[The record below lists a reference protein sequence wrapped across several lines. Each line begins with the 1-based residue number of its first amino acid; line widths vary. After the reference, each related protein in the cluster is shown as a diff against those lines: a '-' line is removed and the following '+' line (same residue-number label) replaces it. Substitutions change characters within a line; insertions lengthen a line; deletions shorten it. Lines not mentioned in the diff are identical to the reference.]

1 MQRHAEGEQPG
12 KVRQIIPMMIE
23 QLPLQGFERFR
34 LSKPDD
40 PAFFRRESDR
50 GALTAARANPVI
62 RESRTSTRS
71 AEDSTWPVRIFTLG
85 RFDLLYQGLPLDYGR
100 KVPHRPLVFL
110 KALIALGGRDINSSS
125 IASALW
131 PDADGDN
138 AQRSFDTT
146 LYRLRKML
154 VDDRILIL
162 RDGKVSL
169 DSRYCWVDVW
179 SFERL
184 LGTLQRIRS
193 RDTTGK
199 DAYQLDQLV
208 QRILG
213 LYQDHFLV
221 KEEATAWSVS
231 LRERLR
237 SKFIYGLLDI
247 GRYWELHGFWD
258 KAIQCYQKGLEVD
271 DLIEVF
277 YQRLMLCTLQTRRI
291 SEGMAAYRRC
301 RQILSI
307 VLGLQPEPETE
318 SIYQSLKK
326 ARLQKQ
332 SA

>member
-1 MQRHAEGEQPG
+1 MND
-12 KVRQIIPMMIE
+12 
-23 QLPLQGFERFR
+23 QLSLQGFEGLR
-34 LSKPDD
+34 LSKQDD
-40 PAFFRRESDR
+40 PAFFRRTSDR
-50 GALTAARANPVI
+50 GLPSAERQHSGSS
-62 RESRTSTRS
+62 ESRSTAS
-71 AEDSTWPVRIFTLG
+71 FAESGNWPVRIFTLG
-85 RFDLLYQGLPLDYGR
+85 RFNLLYQDQPLDYGR
-100 KVPHRPLVFL
+100 KAPHRSLVFL
-110 KALIALGGRDINSSS
+110 KALIALGGRDVSSSS

-154 VDDRILIL
+154 GDDRILIL
-162 RDGKVSL
+162 RDGQVSL
-169 DSRYCWVDVW
+169 DARYCWVDVW

-184 LGTLQRIRS
+184 LGAAQRLRS
-193 RDTTGK
+193 KDATGK
-199 DAYQLDQLV
+199 DAYQLDQLT
-208 QRILG
+208 QRILS
-213 LYQDHFLV
+213 LYQDHFLAR
-221 KEEATAWSVS
+221 EEATAWSVS
-231 LRERLR
+231 IRERLR
-237 SKFIYGLLDI
+237 SKYIHTLLDI
-247 GRYWELHGFWD
+247 GRYWEIHGFWD

-277 YQRLMLCTLQTRRI
+277 YQRLMLCTLQTRQI
-291 SEGMAAYRRC
+291 SEGMAVYRRC

>member
-1 MQRHAEGEQPG
+1 MKRTMDQ
-12 KVRQIIPMMIE
+12 
-23 QLPLQGFERFR
+23 QLPLKGFEVPS
-34 LSKPDD
+34 LQKADD
-40 PAFFRRESDR
+40 PAFSRRKSDRDLQSTDGQNPARESY
-50 GALTAARANPVI
+50 
-62 RESRTSTRS
+62 S
-71 AEDSTWPVRIFTLG
+71 ASPLAEGSVWPLRIFTLG
-85 RFDLLYQGLPLDYGR
+85 RFNLLYQDQPLDYGR

-110 KALIALGGRDINSSS
+110 KALIAAGGRDISSS
-125 IASALW
+125 TIASALW
-131 PDADGDN
+131 PEADGDN
-138 AQRSFDTT
+138 AQCSFDTT

-154 VDDRILIL
+154 GDDRILIL

-184 LGTLQRIRS
+184 LSAMQRIRG
-193 RDTTGK
+193 RDATGK
-199 DAYQLDQLV
+199 DACKLDQLM
-208 QRILG
+208 QRILS
-213 LYQDHFLV
+213 LYQGHFLAR
-221 KEEATAWSVS
+221 EEASAWSVS
-231 LRERLR
+231 IRERLR
-237 SKFIYGLLDI
+237 SKFIYSLLDT
-247 GRYWELHGFWD
+247 GRYWEVHGFWD
-258 KAIQCYQKGLEVD
+258 NAIQCYQKGLEVD

-318 SIYQSLKK
+318 AIYQSLKK

>member
-1 MQRHAEGEQPG
+1 MN
-12 KVRQIIPMMIE
+12 E
-23 QLPLQGFERFR
+23 QLQLQGLERLQ
-34 LSKPDD
+34 LSKQDD
-40 PAFFRRESDR
+40 PALFRRKSDHGGQSADMRNPAIGESRSPSLPAER
-50 GALTAARANPVI
+50 GA
-62 RESRTSTRS
+62 
-71 AEDSTWPVRIFTLG
+71 WPLRIFTLG
-85 RFDLLYQGLPLDYGR
+85 RFNLLHHDQPLDYGR

-110 KALIALGGRDINSSS
+110 KTLIALGGRDISSSS

-131 PDADGDN
+131 PEADGDN

-154 VDDRILIL
+154 ADDRILIL
-162 RDGKVSL
+162 RDGQISL
-169 DSRYCWVDVW
+169 DPRYCWVDVW

-184 LGTLQRIRS
+184 LGAMQRIRS
-193 RDTTGK
+193 SDKTGK
-199 DAYQLDQLV
+199 DAYELDQMM

-213 LYQDHFLV
+213 LYQDHFLAR
-221 KEEATAWSVS
+221 EEATAWSVS
-231 LRERLR
+231 MRERLR
-237 SKFIYGLLDI
+237 SKFINSLLDI

-318 SIYQSLKK
+318 SLYLSLKK
-326 ARLQKQ
+326 ARQRQQ

>member
-1 MQRHAEGEQPG
+1 MN
-12 KVRQIIPMMIE
+12 E
-23 QLPLQGFERFR
+23 QLPLQGFELLR
-34 LSKPDD
+34 LSKQDD
-40 PAFFRRESDR
+40 AGFFRRATDPGSKASE
-50 GALTAARANPVI
+50 GKLPVI
-62 RESRTSTRS
+62 RESRPLSP
-71 AEDSTWPVRIFTLG
+71 AVADGAWPVRIFTLG
-85 RFDLLYQGLPLDYGR
+85 RFNLLYQDQPLDYGR

-110 KALIALGGRDINSSS
+110 KTLIALGGRDISASS

-131 PDADGDN
+131 PEADGDN

-154 VDDRILIL
+154 DDDRILIL

-169 DSRYCWVDVW
+169 NPRFCWVDVW

-184 LGTLQRIRS
+184 LGTMQRIRNK
-193 RDTTGK
+193 DTTGR
-199 DAYQLDQLV
+199 DAYELDQLM
-208 QRILG
+208 QRVLT
-213 LYQDHFLV
+213 LYQDHFLAR
-221 KEEATAWSVS
+221 EEATAWSVS
-231 LRERLR
+231 IRERLR
-237 SKFIYGLLDI
+237 SKFIYSLLDI

-271 DLIEVF
+271 DLVEVF
-277 YQRLMLCTLQTRRI
+277 YQRLMLCTLQAHRI

-318 SIYQSLKK
+318 SIYLSLKQ
-326 ARLQKQ
+326 ARQQKQ

>member
-1 MQRHAEGEQPG
+1 MSD
-12 KVRQIIPMMIE
+12 
-23 QLPLQGFERFR
+23 QLTLQGFDLARV
-34 LSKPDD
+34 SKQDD
-40 PAFFRRESDR
+40 PALFRRKSDR
-50 GALTAARANPVI
+50 GLQTAARQHSAV
-62 RESRTSTRS
+62 REFRPSSPL
-71 AEDSTWPVRIFTLG
+71 AEGTAWPVRIFTLG
-85 RFDLLYQGLPLDYGR
+85 RFNLLYEGQPLDYGR
-100 KVPHRPLVFL
+100 KVPHRPLVFM
-110 KALIALGGRDINSSS
+110 KALIALGGRDVGSSG
-125 IASALW
+125 IASWLW
-131 PDADGDN
+131 PEADGDN

-154 VDDRILIL
+154 GDDRILIL

-184 LGTLQRIRS
+184 LGTVQRIRS
-193 RDTTGK
+193 RDATGK
-199 DAYQLDQLV
+199 NAYQLDELM

-213 LYQDHFLV
+213 LYQDHFLAR
-221 KEEATAWSVS
+221 EEATAWSVS

-237 SKFIYGLLDI
+237 SKFVSSLLDI
-247 GRYWELHGFWD
+247 GHYWELHGFWD
-258 KAIQCYQKGLEVD
+258 KAMQCYQKGLEVD

-291 SEGMAAYRRC
+291 SEGMAMYRRC

-307 VLGLQPEPETE
+307 VLGLQPQPETE
-318 SIYQSLKK
+318 AIYLSLKK

>member
-1 MQRHAEGEQPG
+1 MN
-12 KVRQIIPMMIE
+12 E
-23 QLPLQGFERFR
+23 QLPLQGFERLR
-34 LSKPDD
+34 LSKLDD
-40 PAFFRRESDR
+40 PAFFRRKSDR
-50 GALTAARANPVI
+50 GMQSAEKQHPAI
-62 RESRTSTRS
+62 REFHSTSPLAEGS
-71 AEDSTWPVRIFTLG
+71 AWTVRIFTLG
-85 RFDLLYQGLPLDYGR
+85 RFNLLYQGQPLDYGR

-110 KALIALGGRDINSSS
+110 KALIALGGRDISSSS

-131 PDADGDN
+131 PEADGDN

-154 VDDRILIL
+154 SDDRILVL
-162 RDGKVSL
+162 SDGKVSL

-184 LGTLQRIRS
+184 LGKMQRIRS
-193 RDTTGK
+193 RDATGK
-199 DAYQLDQLV
+199 DAYELDQLM
-208 QRILG
+208 QRILS
-213 LYQDHFLV
+213 LYQDHFLA

-231 LRERLR
+231 IRERLR
-237 SKFIYGLLDI
+237 SKFIYSLLDI
-247 GRYWELHGFWD
+247 GRYWEVHGFWD
-258 KAIQCYQKGLEVD
+258 KAIQCYQKGLEID

-277 YQRLMLCTLQTRRI
+277 YQRLMLCSLQTRRI

-318 SIYQSLKK
+318 SIYLSLKK

>member
-1 MQRHAEGEQPG
+1 
-12 KVRQIIPMMIE
+12 MIKE
-23 QLPLQGFERFR
+23 QLPLRGFERLR
-34 LSKPDD
+34 LSKLDD

-50 GALTAARANPVI
+50 SLPSPESHHTDI
-62 RESRTSTRS
+62 RESFSPSTL
-71 AEDSTWPVRIFTLG
+71 AEVGTWPVRIFTLG
-85 RFDLLYQGLPLDYGR
+85 RFNLLYQGQPLDYGR
-100 KVPHRPLVFL
+100 KVPHRPLIFL
-110 KALIALGGRDINSSS
+110 KTLIALGGRDISSSS

-154 VDDRILIL
+154 ADDRILVL
-162 RDGKVSL
+162 SDGKVSL

-184 LGTLQRIRS
+184 LGNMRRIRS

-199 DAYQLDQLV
+199 DAYQLDQLI
-208 QRILG
+208 QRIMS
-213 LYQDHFLV
+213 LYQDDFLAR
-221 KEEATAWSVS
+221 EEATAWSVS

-237 SKFIYGLLDI
+237 SKFISSLLDI
-247 GRYWELHGFWD
+247 GRYWEIHGFWD

-277 YQRLMLCTLQTRRI
+277 YQRLMLCTLQTRQI

-307 VLGLQPEPETE
+307 VLGLQPTPETE
-318 SIYQSLKK
+318 SIYLALKK

>member
-1 MQRHAEGEQPG
+1 
-12 KVRQIIPMMIE
+12 VINE
-23 QLPLQGFERFR
+23 QLPLRGFESFR
-34 LSKPDD
+34 LSKLDD
-40 PAFFRRESDR
+40 PGFFRRESDR
-50 GALTAARANPVI
+50 SLHSPESHHPASRKSFSPSAL
-62 RESRTSTRS
+62 
-71 AEDSTWPVRIFTLG
+71 AEVGTWPVRIFTLG
-85 RFDLLYQGLPLDYGR
+85 RFNLLYQGQPLDYGR
-100 KVPHRPLVFL
+100 KVPRRSLIFL
-110 KALIALGGRDINSSS
+110 KTLIALGGRDISSSS

-131 PDADGDN
+131 PEADGDN

-154 VDDRILIL
+154 ADDRILVL

-169 DSRYCWVDVW
+169 DPQYCWVDAW

-184 LGTLQRIRS
+184 LGNMQRIRS

-199 DAYQLDQLV
+199 DAYQLDQLI
-208 QRILG
+208 QRIMS
-213 LYQDHFLV
+213 LYQGHFLAR
-221 KEEATAWSVS
+221 EEATAWSVS

-247 GRYWELHGFWD
+247 GHYWEIHGFWD
-258 KAIQCYQKGLEVD
+258 KAIQCYLKGLEVD

-277 YQRLMLCTLQTRRI
+277 YQRLMLCTLQTGHI

-307 VLGLQPEPETE
+307 VLGLQPTPETE
-318 SIYQSLKK
+318 SIYLSLKK